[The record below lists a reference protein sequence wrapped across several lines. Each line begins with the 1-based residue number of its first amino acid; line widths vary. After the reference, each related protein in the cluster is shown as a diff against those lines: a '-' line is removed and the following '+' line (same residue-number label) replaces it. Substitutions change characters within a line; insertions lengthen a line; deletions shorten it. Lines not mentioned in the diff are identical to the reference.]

1 MKLLYESTK
10 ACSSD
15 VGSKIDELKRVLGN
29 QTDSLYGSRG
39 QPMMT

>member
-15 VGSKIDELKRVLGN
+15 IGTKIDELKRIMVN
-29 QTDSLYGSRG
+29 QADSLTMGRS
-39 QPMMT
+39 MTSSV

>member
-15 VGSKIDELKRVLGN
+15 VGGKIDELKRVIAN
-29 QTDSLYGSRG
+29 QSDSLHGGRSLS
-39 QPMMT
+39 